1 MSNEEVPG
9 FPEPLFLPGL
19 PCVAKGWLDALKVL
33 YDHPVFTYQRYGGIS
48 RYFAELFRQFRDL
61 PGIEWTLA
69 AACSDNE
76 YLAALGVVPRPRYP
90 ALLGHLPPLVRTFLE
105 YRRNRRVSIAA
116 LKAQAFDLFH
126 PTFYDPY
133 FLEFLGQKPFVIT
146 IYDMTPELYPAL
158 FDRPDPYSRHV
169 TMRWVRAKRDIARR
183 ARRVLAISRNTRDD
197 VARIY
202 GIDPERIDVIHL
214 GESGLGRCTPDGSV
228 VPDGDYLLYV
238 GTRTHYK
245 GFEWMLRVLPAF
257 LARRPGWRLVCAG
270 GGRFSRAERALIE
283 AAGLAGRCLQQDVS
297 DAGLAAL
304 YRQARAFVFP
314 SEYEGFGIP
323 ILEAFACD
331 CPVVLPRAS
340 CFPEVAGEA
349 GLYYETRDEASFLAS
364 LAKAVDDRDWAR
376 GKVEQGR
383 RELRRFSWEATARQT
398 LEAYRRCV

>member
-1 MSNEEVPG
+1 MADVLNI
-9 FPEPLFLPGL
+9 
-19 PCVAKGWLDALKVL
+19 L

-48 RYFAELFRQFRDL
+48 RYFVELFRQFQGMPDL
-61 PGIEWTLA
+61 QWELGA
-69 AACSDNE
+69 VCSDNE
-76 YLAALGVVPRPRYP
+76 YLAALDIVPRPRYP
-90 ALLGHLPPLVRTFLE
+90 APFGHLPPLVRTFLE

-133 FLEFLGQKPFVIT
+133 FLEFLGVKPFVVT
-146 IYDMTPELYPAL
+146 IHDMTPELYPEL

-169 TMRWVRAKRDIARR
+169 TMRWVRAKRELARR
-183 ARRVLAISRNTRDD
+183 ARRVLVVSRNTRDD
-197 VARIY
+197 VARFY
-202 GIDPERIDVIHL
+202 GIAPDRMDVIHH
-214 GESGLGRCTPDGSV
+214 GAPGLGLCRPDPSV
-228 VPDGDYLLYV
+228 VPPGDYLLYV
-238 GTRTHYK
+238 GTRTRYK
-245 GFEWMLRVLPAF
+245 GFDWLLRVLPAF

-270 GGRFSRAERALIE
+270 GGRFSRAERASIE
-283 AAGLAGRCLQQDVS
+283 AAGLAGRCLRQDVS

-304 YRQARAFVFP
+304 YRRARAFVFP

-349 GLYYETRDEASFLAS
+349 GLYYETRHEASFLAT
-364 LAKAVDDRDWAR
+364 LERAVDDRDWAR
-376 GKVEQGR
+376 GRVEQGR

-398 LEAYRRCV
+398 VEAYRRCL